1 MHAPRFVRWG
11 VLALICFPVVSFGQ
25 TAAAAAPTKG
35 PGDALNASLAIVERE
50 VTSMA
55 EAMPDDKYSFA
66 PTTGDFKGVR
76 TFAQQVKHVAA
87 VNYYFGSGVLGEKPP
102 AEAGGENGP
111 DNVKTKAE
119 IVKFL
124 QDSFAYLHKALG
136 SVTAQN
142 QMDQIDTPFGTK
154 APRLSLA
161 SFAIAHPMDH
171 YGQMVVYLRMNGIVP
186 PASRPQQGR

>member
-1 MHAPRFVRWG
+1 MHAIRFVRWG
-11 VLALICFPVVSFGQ
+11 VLALICCPLVSFGQ
-25 TAAAAAPTKG
+25 KSASTPMNG

-50 VTSMA
+50 FTSTA

-66 PTTGDFKGVR
+66 PSTGEFKGVR

-87 VNYYFGSGVLGEKPP
+87 SNYFFGSGVLGEKTP

-111 DNVKTKAE
+111 DTLKTKAE

-124 QDSFAYLHKALG
+124 NDSFAYLQKALS

-142 QMDQIDTPFGTK
+142 QMDQIDSPFGRK
-154 APRLSLA
+154 VSRLSLA
-161 SFAIAHPMDH
+161 SFAIVHPMDH
-171 YGQMVVYLRMNGIVP
+171 YGQMVVYLRINGIVP
-186 PASRPQQGR
+186 PASRPQPGR

>member
-1 MHAPRFVRWG
+1 MHAIRFVRWG
-11 VLALICFPVVSFGQ
+11 VLALICCPLVSFGQ
-25 TAAAAAPTKG
+25 KSASAPMNG

-50 VTSMA
+50 FTSTA

-66 PTTGDFKGVR
+66 PSTGEFKGVR

-87 VNYYFGSGVLGEKPP
+87 SNYFFGAGVLGEKTP

-111 DNVKTKAE
+111 DNLKTKAE

-124 QDSFAYLHKALG
+124 NDSFAYLHKALG
-136 SVTAQN
+136 SVTVQN
-142 QMDQIDTPFGTK
+142 QMAQIDSPFGRK
-154 APRLSLA
+154 VPRLSLA
-161 SFAIAHPMDH
+161 SFAIVHPMDH

-186 PASRPQQGR
+186 PASRPQPGR

>member
-1 MHAPRFVRWG
+1 M
-11 VLALICFPVVSFGQ
+11 
-25 TAAAAAPTKG
+25 AASTPATS
-35 PGDALNASLAIVERE
+35 PGDALNASLLIVEHE
-50 VTSMA
+50 FTSLA

-66 PTTGDFKGVR
+66 PTTGEFKGVR

-87 VNYYFGSGVLGEKPP
+87 ANYFFGSGVLGEKTP
-102 AEAGGENGP
+102 AVAGGDNGP
-111 DNVKTKAE
+111 DNLKTKAE

-124 QDSFAYLHKALG
+124 NDSFAYLNKALA

-142 QMDQIDTPFGTK
+142 QMDQIDSPFGRK
-154 APRLSLA
+154 VSRLSLA

-186 PASRPQQGR
+186 PASRPQQGQ